1 MRKNWTKEEDEILRV
16 NHDKY
21 SLPQLVNMLPGRNYN
36 AVKARQTFLGVC
48 KKYSKDEDFFAI
60 PNTLN
65 SSVSGIISSDGHIS
79 PRIDGKRSARLCI
92 GLHPK
97 DRIILEQISDITK
110 SNYKI
115 ADYSHDHTFF
125 DKRKNKSYRYLYQLS
140 RWHVSKADKW
150 AADLKRNW
158 NIQTGAKSLTLEPPQ
173 NLTDMDC
180 CLAFIS
186 GEISGDGTILLT
198 KLNDNEYYVK
208 LSLLGTEKLLIW
220 VKKVFEDYLK
230 CKLKTNVH
238 LSCKDS
244 KIYILSLSG
253 IKAGAIID
261 KINQLNII
269 KLKRKWEKPEVLA
282 RIAQYKQKYP
292 QYFTQS
298 SPSPL

>member
-1 MRKNWTKEEDEILRV
+1 MNKDWTKEEDEILKECYG
-16 NHDKY
+16 KY
-21 SLPQLVNMLPGRNYN
+21 SPSELPSFLPGRNCN
-36 AVKARQTFLGVC
+36 GIKVRQTVLGLC
-48 KKYSKDEDFFAI
+48 KKYSKDENFFAI

-79 PRIDGKRSARLCI
+79 PSAKGKRSARLCI

-97 DRIILEQISDITK
+97 DRTLLEQISNATK

-158 NIQTGAKSLTLEPPQ
+158 NIPAGAKSLVLEPPQ

-186 GEISGDGTILLT
+186 GEITGDGTILLT
-198 KLNDNEYYVK
+198 KLKDNEFYVK

-238 LSCKDS
+238 LQSKGS
-244 KIYILSLSG
+244 KIYILTLSG

-298 SPSPL
+298 PSPSL